1 MSKIQTIRRVTD
13 RLLTGMGL
21 TCGVLFLA
29 LGFFITIDVLGRKS
43 GLFGTRVTDE
53 IGGYFLA
60 LAGSWG
66 LAYALRMDAHVRIDV
81 LLPHMPRRLRAFMD
95 FLAMAFMALFAFLI
109 SAKLWQMVSQSIE
122 YKSTSNSYLLAPLW
136 IPQSLLALGF
146 SALAFTAVF
155 TLVLTWAEGLLELA
169 QSIRFSRKEGQ
180 VAPVSSTPLSTAPAA
195 SADPPSEPQR

>member
-1 MSKIQTIRRVTD
+1 MLSKIQTTRRVTD

-21 TCGVLFLA
+21 TCGAMFLA
-29 LGFFITIDVLGRKS
+29 LAFFVTVDVLGRKS

-95 FLAMAFMALFAFLI
+95 FLAMALMALFAFLI
-109 SAKLWQMVSQSIE
+109 SAKLWQMVLQSIE
-122 YKSTSNSYLLAPLW
+122 YKSTSNSYLLTPLW
-136 IPQSLLALGF
+136 IPQMLLALGF

-155 TLVLTWAEGLLELA
+155 TLVLAWTEGLLELA
-169 QSIRFSRKEGQ
+169 QSISFSRKAGQ
-180 VAPVSSTPLSTAPAA
+180 VSSTPLSTAPAA
-195 SADPPSEPQR
+195 PADPPGEAQG

>member
-1 MSKIQTIRRVTD
+1 
-13 RLLTGMGL
+13 MGL
-21 TCGVLFLA
+21 ICGALFLA
-29 LGFFITIDVLGRKS
+29 LGFFITVDVLGRKS

-95 FLAMAFMALFAFLI
+95 SLAMALMGLFSFFI
-109 SAKLWQMVSQSIE
+109 SAKLWQMVLQSIE

-136 IPQSLLALGF
+136 IPQTLLALGF

-155 TLVLTWAEGLLELA
+155 TLVLAWAEGLLMLA
-169 QSIRFSRKEGQ
+169 RSLNLPHKGLEAALGSAAK
-180 VAPVSSTPLSTAPAA
+180 VPAQEA
-195 SADPPSEPQR
+195 TLADPPAGLDR